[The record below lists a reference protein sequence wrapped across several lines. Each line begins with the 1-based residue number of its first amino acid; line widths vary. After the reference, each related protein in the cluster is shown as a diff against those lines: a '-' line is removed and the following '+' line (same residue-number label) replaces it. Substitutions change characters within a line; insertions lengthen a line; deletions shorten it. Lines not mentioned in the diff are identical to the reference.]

1 MGEKANGENQQ
12 EEMEVAEVEREAGV
26 ASCWLLLLPAA
37 AAADAGAASS
47 QQPAA
52 ATAGCFASRETRWLY
67 VGW

>member
-26 ASCWLLLLPAA
+26 ASCWLLLLLPA

-47 QQPAA
+47 QQQPPLAVSPAERRD
-52 ATAGCFASRETRWLY
+52 GCT
-67 VGW
+67 

>member
-37 AAADAGAASS
+37 AADAGAASS
-47 QQPAA
+47 QQQPPLAVSPAERRD
-52 ATAGCFASRETRWLY
+52 GCT
-67 VGW
+67 